1 MINEITYIRPGH
13 QCDRQEDG
21 QFMTF
26 SQPPVKLYFT
36 QRELAE
42 RFRVSQSTIINWRNR
57 GLLRYLKLPGSSRV
71 LYPVDAIEEFEQQ
84 QIIYEREVVKN
95 KRSGGKRS
103 ELSTISKTKWR
114 IS

>member
-1 MINEITYIRPGH
+1 LINEITYIRRSEHPFDGH
-13 QCDRQEDG
+13 EEG
-21 QFMTF
+21 QFMAF
-26 SQPPVKLYFT
+26 SQPSIKLYFT

-84 QIIYEREVVKN
+84 QIVYEKEVMKN
-95 KRSGGKRS
+95 IRSRGKRS
-103 ELSTISKTKWR
+103 KISTITEWR
-114 IS
+114 IL

>member
-1 MINEITYIRPGH
+1 MKNETRNIALTGHSMAIRGAAN
-13 QCDRQEDG
+13 D
-21 QFMTF
+21 
-26 SQPPVKLYFT
+26 SQSALYQTLFT

-71 LYPVDAIEEFEQQ
+71 LYPVDAIQEFEQQ
-84 QIIYEREVVKN
+84 QIVYEKEVMKN
-95 KRSGGKRS
+95 NRSRGKRS
-103 ELSTISKTKWR
+103 KISTITEWR

>member
-1 MINEITYIRPGH
+1 
-13 QCDRQEDG
+13 
-21 QFMTF
+21 MTA
-26 SQPPVKLYFT
+26 SQPSIKLYFT

-71 LYPVDAIEEFEQQ
+71 LYPVDAIQEFEQQ
-84 QIIYEREVVKN
+84 QIVYEKEVVKN
-95 KRSGGKRS
+95 NRSRGKRS
-103 ELSTISKTKWR
+103 KISAITEWR